1 MQRVVFLV
9 DMNAFFISCETT
21 RRPELSGVPA
31 AVAGDPAHRSGII
44 LAANYEA
51 RKFGVRTTM
60 VLHEARRLCPQL
72 ILVPPDHDFYIQMSE
87 AVMNLLGRFSPLIQP
102 NSIDEAWL
110 DMTGCENLSGPPR
123 KAAETIMAGIR
134 DELGLWC
141 SIGIAQN
148 KYLAKMAAEMKKPMG
163 ITELWQEDIPL
174 KMWPL
179 PVGDLLGVGRK
190 TAEKMNRLGIRTIGD
205 LACSDA
211 GLLVRQFGKGGMDM
225 KHHAMGR
232 DDDLVLPPRDDE
244 MKSIGRSTT
253 LIRDAESFEEV
264 KPVLMQLAEEVSATL
279 RHHGKKARVVQI
291 SVKYADFRSISRQTS
306 IPPTHATDVIMEAGL
321 SLLSQNWI
329 KERPVRLVGISV
341 SGFGEEEGQI
351 SMFDLPAGLDSL
363 HKGTGANGQVA
374 DFPAAVKSKEGKDFQ
389 AVSDSRQDS
398 DFQTT
403 VGSRQGMDFQ
413 PAAESRQGTD
423 FQPAAVI
430 ETDAGM
436 MRRRRKQA
444 LDTAVDALRN
454 RFGDQSVQRA
464 ALVGREKP
472 KRHGG
477 KEPGIS
483 ERK

>member
-1 MQRVVFLV
+1 
-9 DMNAFFISCETT
+9 
-21 RRPELSGVPA
+21 
-31 AVAGDPAHRSGII
+31 
-44 LAANYEA
+44 
-51 RKFGVRTTM
+51 
-60 VLHEARRLCPQL
+60 
-72 ILVPPDHDFYIQMSE
+72 
-87 AVMNLLGRFSPLIQP
+87 
-102 NSIDEAWL
+102 
-110 DMTGCENLSGPPR
+110 
-123 KAAETIMAGIR
+123 
-134 DELGLWC
+134 
-141 SIGIAQN
+141 
-148 KYLAKMAAEMKKPMG
+148 
-163 ITELWQEDIPL
+163 
-174 KMWPL
+174 
-179 PVGDLLGVGRK
+179 
-190 TAEKMNRLGIRTIGD
+190 
-205 LACSDA
+205 
-211 GLLVRQFGKGGMDM
+211 
-225 KHHAMGR
+225 MGR

-341 SGFGEEEGQI
+341 SGFGQEEGQI

-403 VGSRQGMDFQ
+403 VGSWQGMDFQPAAESRQGTDFQ